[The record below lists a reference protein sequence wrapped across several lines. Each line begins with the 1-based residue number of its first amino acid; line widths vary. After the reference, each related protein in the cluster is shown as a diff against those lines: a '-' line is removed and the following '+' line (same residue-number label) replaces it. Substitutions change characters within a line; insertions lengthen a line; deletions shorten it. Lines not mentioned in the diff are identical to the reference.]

1 MAEPNVENAKPV
13 PIRIIK
19 IEFAKF
25 VELSPIF
32 QEINC
37 QIAIAPNKNTRKIID
52 EIVLIRPIF
61 SISSSSKTSSS
72 SGFSF
77 SSFEMV
83 NLLNS
88 LSKVKIGI
96 EIAKPII
103 REIPA
108 AKPELS
114 IPEFEVAKNAAAEI
128 PAKSVKIPIAR
139 QIALFEIRAEY
150 SFLSNFRPDFFEIS
164 PRSSLELISKTLQI
178 SATLSISGSVFPLSH
193 AEIDCLETPIFSA
206 SCSCDKS
213 CSIRNFCRFLLN
225 FINSFRLIYYT
236 RIIRKNRDCGHQNCF
251 TFGQNFA
258 RIFNTTDEK
267 MLNLLEVVNFSTKS
281 AKNGKI

>member
-1 MAEPNVENAKPV
+1 MICEFIAEPNVANAKPV
-13 PIRIIK
+13 PSRIIK

-25 VELSPIF
+25 VAFSPNF
-32 QEINC
+32 QDINC
-37 QIAIAPNKNTRKIID
+37 QIANAPNKNTRKIID

-77 SSFEMV
+77 LNFEMV

-114 IPEFEVAKNAAAEI
+114 IPEFEVAKNAAVEI

-139 QIALFEIRAEY
+139 QIALFEIREEY
-150 SFLSNFRPDFFEIS
+150 SFLSNLELDFFEIS

-178 SATLSISGSVFPLSH
+178 SATLSISGRVFPLSQL
-193 AEIDCLETPIFSA
+193 EIACLETPIFSA
-206 SCSCDKS
+206 SCSCDS
-213 CSIRNFCRFLLN
+213 FFEFRNSCRFLLN
-225 FINSFRLIYYT
+225 FINSFRLIYYIK
-236 RIIRKNRDCGHQNCF
+236 IIRKKR
-251 TFGQNFA
+251 NFHY
-258 RIFNTTDEK
+258 IF
-267 MLNLLEVVNFSTKS
+267 
-281 AKNGKI
+281 

>member
-1 MAEPNVENAKPV
+1 MSEPNVENAKPV

-32 QEINC
+32 QDINC
-37 QIAIAPNKNTRKIID
+37 QIANALNKNTRKIID

-77 SSFEMV
+77 LNFEMV

-114 IPEFEVAKNAAAEI
+114 ISEFEVVKNAAAEI

-139 QIALFEIRAEY
+139 QIALLEIREEY
-150 SFLSNFRPDFFEIS
+150 SFFVEFGAWFFRNFAEKFTRTDFENFTNFGDFVDLGKS
-164 PRSSLELISKTLQI
+164 
-178 SATLSISGSVFPLSH
+178 
-193 AEIDCLETPIFSA
+193 FSA
-206 SCSCDKS
+206 FPA
-213 CSIRNFCRFLLN
+213 RNRLPRNANFFGELFLW
-225 FINSFRLIYYT
+225 
-236 RIIRKNRDCGHQNCF
+236 
-251 TFGQNFA
+251 
-258 RIFNTTDEK
+258 
-267 MLNLLEVVNFSTKS
+267 
-281 AKNGKI
+281 